1 MGCGVAVGAGV
12 GVFGKVTGVG
22 VFGKVTGVGVFGKV
36 TGVGVFGKVTG
47 VGVFGK
53 VTGVAVAMM
62 GAGVTVG
69 TSAMAVATRAST
81 ICWTSASDGPVAA
94 QPAVPAE
101 ITIRPTIQKT
111 RINCMQTLGILVIR
125 LII

>member
-1 MGCGVAVGAGV
+1 MRVGVGCGVAVGAGV

-22 VFGKVTGVGVFGKV
+22 VFGKVTGVA
-36 TGVGVFGKVTG
+36 
-47 VGVFGK
+47 
-53 VTGVAVAMM
+53 VAVM

-101 ITIRPTIQKT
+101 ITITPTAQKT
-111 RINCMQTLGILVIR
+111 RINCMQTLGILVTR

>member
-1 MGCGVAVGAGV
+1 MGVGVGCGVAVDGNRMGVGVGCGVAVDGNRMGAGVGCGVAVGA
-12 GVFGKVTGVG
+12 
-22 VFGKVTGVGVFGKV
+22 
-36 TGVGVFGKVTG
+36 G

-81 ICWTSASDGPVAA
+81 ICWTSASDGPAAA

-101 ITIRPTIQKT
+101 ITITPTAQKT
-111 RINCMQTLGILVIR
+111 RINCMQTLGILVTR

>member
-1 MGCGVAVGAGV
+1 MGVGVGCGVAVDGNRMGAGVGCGVAVGA
-12 GVFGKVTGVG
+12 
-22 VFGKVTGVGVFGKV
+22 
-36 TGVGVFGKVTG
+36 GVGVFGKVTG

-81 ICWTSASDGPVAA
+81 ICWTSASDGPAAA

-101 ITIRPTIQKT
+101 ITITPTAQKT
-111 RINCMQTLGILVIR
+111 RINCMQTLGILVTR